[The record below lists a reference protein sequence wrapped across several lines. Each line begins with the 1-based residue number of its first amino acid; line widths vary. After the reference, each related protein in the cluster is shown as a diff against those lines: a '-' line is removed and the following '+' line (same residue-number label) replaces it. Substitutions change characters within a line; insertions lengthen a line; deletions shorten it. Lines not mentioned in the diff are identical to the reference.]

1 MTKIKILNA
10 DILHHR
16 LEESVNEFIADKNVR
31 DIRYQ
36 AFVHGNRLIYSAMIL
51 YEEESNGMD

>member
-1 MTKIKILNA
+1 MTRVRIINA
-10 DILHHR
+10 EMFHHR

-36 AFVHGNRLIYSAMIL
+36 TFVHGNRLVYSAMIL
-51 YEEESNGMD
+51 YEEIE